1 LAEWTVR
8 LVKDGQTGILKGA
21 GPENR
26 RVAANSSAEI
36 QWLPADYL
44 LGAAVEP

>member
-1 LAEWTVR
+1 M
-8 LVKDGQTGILKGA
+8 GNMLK
-21 GPENR
+21 EC

-44 LGAAVEP
+44 LGADVEP